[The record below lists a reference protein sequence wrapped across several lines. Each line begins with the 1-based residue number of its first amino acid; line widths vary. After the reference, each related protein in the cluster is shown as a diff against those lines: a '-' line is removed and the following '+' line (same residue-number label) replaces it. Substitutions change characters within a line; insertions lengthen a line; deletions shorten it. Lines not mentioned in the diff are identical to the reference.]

1 MKKVAIIGAGI
12 SGLFIANLF
21 KENPDYLITI
31 YEKNSSIALDEG
43 YGIQLS
49 TNSIKLLNKIGFDNF
64 DNVDKFHP
72 EKIDFYKIRQEK
84 KICDLNIAEFNT
96 ENCKYTTLKRSK
108 LIEFLKDRL
117 NNNIIK
123 YDHNIENIEKNN
135 NQINLTF
142 NENNKVI
149 CDYLIIADGVF
160 SKCKSLISN
169 NEVKSAYNN
178 SIAIRGNI
186 SRNNLNILNEKNIS
200 LFMGQDFHYV
210 IYPVNNDNEV
220 FNFIGI
226 LKYELTANELDNYG
240 LFKDEGFIQN
250 IKDKLQNKISSNI
263 LDNLNNLKCFP
274 VFVSKGYLK
283 PGNNIF
289 LVGDAFFAFPPS
301 FAQGASQSIEGG
313 YELFDNIVNYK
324 SNFYNKRVE
333 KIKMIN
339 SRSKLNQFAFHASN
353 PIIIFFRNIILKK
366 LTKNKKFLENYLGK
380 IYKN

>member
-1 MKKVAIIGAGI
+1 MKKVAIIGSGI
-12 SGLFIANLF
+12 SGLFVANLF
-21 KENPDYLITI
+21 KKNPNFQVTI
-31 YEKNSSIALDEG
+31 YEKNSLINLDEG

-49 TNSIKLLNKIGFDNF
+49 INSIKLLNEIGFNTLENKDRFN
-64 DNVDKFHP
+64 P
-72 EKIDFYKIRQEK
+72 EKIDFYEIKQEK
-84 KICDLNIAEFNT
+84 KICDLNISEFNS

-108 LIEFLKDRL
+108 LVEFLKDRL
-117 NNNIIK
+117 ENNVIK
-123 YDHNIENIEKNN
+123 YDHNIENIEKKN

-142 NENNKVI
+142 NENNQVI
-149 CDYLIIADGVF
+149 CDHLVISDGVF

-169 NEVKSAYNN
+169 DEIKPAYNN

-186 SRNNLNILNEKNIS
+186 LRNNLINLNEKNIS

-210 IYPVNNDNEV
+210 IYPINSDNET
-220 FNFIGI
+220 FNFIGV
-226 LKYELTANELDNYG
+226 LKYELTVNELNNYS
-240 LFKDEGFIQN
+240 LFKEEAFIKS
-250 IKDKLQNKISSNI
+250 IKDKLKNKISTTI
-263 LDNLNNLKCFP
+263 LNNLNNIKCFP

-313 YELFDNIVNYK
+313 YELFNNIVNNK
-324 SNFYNKRVE
+324 SNFFNNRVE
-333 KIKMIN
+333 KAKMIN
-339 SRSKLNQFAFHASN
+339 NRSKLNQFAFHVSN
-353 PIIIFFRNIILKK
+353 PITVFFRNISLKI